1 GAEVTEKVLGEAEP
15 LMRFVLERSL
25 QGAALDTPGS
35 KAKAVSATAAILAWE
50 PNRVAR
56 SDYVFWLARR
66 IGVDPLQIQQEVS
79 EVQSDPNRA
88 GPATRIER
96 LPGHVKVEREALAL
110 VIDSPAELK
119 RVSTWV
125 TGDHFTVAEHRVIL
139 NVLLEYSRSTEGT
152 FMDGLP
158 DDETRRL
165 AAELALSQLTTQ
177 DPEEVFLRLEEF
189 RLRRQIASL
198 RTKLDRLDPDMDPDG
213 YAELFAELMKLDEQR
228 RRFDLR

>member
-1 GAEVTEKVLGEAEP
+1 
-15 LMRFVLERSL
+15 
-25 QGAALDTPGS
+25 
-35 KAKAVSATAAILAWE
+35 
-50 PNRVAR
+50 
-56 SDYVFWLARR
+56 
-66 IGVDPLQIQQEVS
+66 
-79 EVQSDPNRA
+79 
-88 GPATRIER
+88 
-96 LPGHVKVEREALAL
+96 
-110 VIDSPAELK
+110 
-119 RVSTWV
+119 
-125 TGDHFTVAEHRVIL
+125 
-139 NVLLEYSRSTEGT
+139 
-152 FMDGLP
+152 MDGLP